1 MNYGNIRT
9 KINKRSFVYLSI
21 NLKIK
26 VMNKDKIID
35 VIITLLDEIEVTG
48 EQMEFILNEVG
59 MEYQMLRQL
68 IMSASLEDI
77 EELVNEKKIIQSTW
91 E

>member
-1 MNYGNIRT
+1 
-9 KINKRSFVYLSI
+9 
-21 NLKIK
+21 
-26 VMNKDKIID
+26 MNKDKIID
-35 VIITLLDEIEVTG
+35 VIITLLDEIEVDG

-77 EELVNEKKIIQSTW
+77 EELVNEKKIIQSTG